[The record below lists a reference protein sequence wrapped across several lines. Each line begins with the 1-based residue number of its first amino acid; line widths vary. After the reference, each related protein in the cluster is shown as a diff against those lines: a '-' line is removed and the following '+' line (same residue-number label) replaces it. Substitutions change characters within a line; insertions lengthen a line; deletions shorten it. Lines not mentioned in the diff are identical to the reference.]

1 MDYRSKSFQLHVG
14 GVLAI
19 VAIAIALDVLLALI
33 TTKPDAAVPL
43 LPELGSVGATVN
55 LLSML
60 VWAMTFI
67 VAPGLIFAIGYRY
80 GVARSA
86 GR

>member
-1 MDYRSKSFQLHVG
+1 MHVG
-14 GVLAI
+14 GVLVI
-19 VAIAIALDVLLALI
+19 VGIAIALDLLLAVV
-33 TTKPDAAVPL
+33 TANPDAALPL

-67 VAPGLIFAIGYRY
+67 AAPALIFAIGYRF
-80 GVARSA
+80 GMIRTADR
-86 GR
+86 

>member
-1 MDYRSKSFQLHVG
+1 MDYRSKSLQLHVG

-19 VAIAIALDVLLALI
+19 VGIAIALDVLLAAI
-33 TTKPDAAVPL
+33 TANPDAALPL

-60 VWAMTFI
+60 VWAMTYI
-67 VAPGLIFAIGYRY
+67 VAPALIFVIGYRF
-80 GVARSA
+80 GIARA
-86 GR
+86 TDR